1 MQTAYN
7 DVPENVRGLV
17 SLLRH
22 QIEQQEA
29 EVRKARKKLEKLL
42 STHNEPH
49 LHLVVSNKG

>member
-1 MQTAYN
+1 MQTAYD

-17 SLLRH
+17 SLLRR

-42 STHNEPH
+42 STHNVPH